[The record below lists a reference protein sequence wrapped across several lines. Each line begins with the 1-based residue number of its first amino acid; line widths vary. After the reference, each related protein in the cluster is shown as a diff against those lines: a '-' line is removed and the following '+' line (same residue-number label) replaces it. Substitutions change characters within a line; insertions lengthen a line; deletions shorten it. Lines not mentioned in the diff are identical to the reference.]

1 MDVTVPGFQFFE
13 ERTILDAAAADIVG
27 KTGKQQA
34 VRTVATVIG
43 TESWQIFSQY
53 PVGFRMSVLPFLV
66 VLAFL
71 YHMAVC
77 DVRLIQSFR

>member
-1 MDVTVPGFQFFE
+1 MSATFVFRERGVFVMDVTVPGFQFFE

-43 TESWQIFSQY
+43 TES
-53 PVGFRMSVLPFLV
+53 
-66 VLAFL
+66 
-71 YHMAVC
+71 
-77 DVRLIQSFR
+77 